1 VDRWIFI
8 LEGILTVLVA
18 IMAYFTLFDFPQTAS
33 FLTEEEKVFV
43 VYRLK
48 YQNFKDERDDGSVQ
62 VAQDDSFQWKFVRAA
77 FLDWQ
82 VWLHVGVYWVMV
94 VRVCLRL
101 D

>member
-1 VDRWIFI
+1 MDLHPRGDIDGPRGDYGVFHAVR
-8 LEGILTVLVA
+8 LS
-18 IMAYFTLFDFPQTAS
+18 QTAS

-48 YQNFKDERDDGSVQ
+48 YQNFKDERDDGSVR
-62 VAQDDSFQWKFVRAA
+62 VAQDDSFQWKFLRAA

-82 VWLHVGVYWVMV
+82 VWLHVGVYWGMV